1 MADPLI
7 LSLDESCDARLV
19 GGKAAGLAKLLAAGF
34 AVPAGFCVTT
44 AVYRHCL
51 TEAGID
57 ATEVWKKVLHISE
70 EQRVQEQARIQQ
82 VLLEGSWPA
91 GFQTDLELR
100 LATLASHAS
109 RRWAVR
115 SSATNEDAEQTSA
128 AGLYRTTLGLSSEDV
143 LRAIRG
149 CWTSLWD
156 DRVFQYLI
164 QSGENFPC
172 PAMAVVIQPM
182 LEATVAGVA
191 SSIHPM
197 TGRTAQVAINAIP
210 GLASSLVGGNV
221 TPDQYVVEVSED
233 SFQPL
238 RVRRRNT
245 ARGRVR

>member
-91 GFQTDLELR
+91 WFL
-100 LATLASHAS
+100 
-109 RRWAVR
+109 
-115 SSATNEDAEQTSA
+115 
-128 AGLYRTTLGLSSEDV
+128 
-143 LRAIRG
+143 
-149 CWTSLWD
+149 
-156 DRVFQYLI
+156 
-164 QSGENFPC
+164 
-172 PAMAVVIQPM
+172 
-182 LEATVAGVA
+182 
-191 SSIHPM
+191 
-197 TGRTAQVAINAIP
+197 
-210 GLASSLVGGNV
+210 
-221 TPDQYVVEVSED
+221 
-233 SFQPL
+233 
-238 RVRRRNT
+238 
-245 ARGRVR
+245 